1 LEGPKVLLLYG
12 VDAALPTLEAKQPGV
27 LRSGLDQLRIVLKQ
41 GPGNGVH
48 TVGWWR
54 SVSRLKDTLGFAGT
68 DDIGSWAAL
77 DVQGNELAP
86 FAAGQVVHWSPRPG
100 RVLFFDRSTHGTPE
114 VIIPFQRPG
123 VS

>member
-1 LEGPKVLLLYG
+1 MGG
-12 VDAALPTLEAKQPGV
+12 RGRTGTV
-27 LRSGLDQLRIVLKQ
+27 LRYGAK
-41 GPGNGVH
+41 
-48 TVGWWR
+48 
-54 SVSRLKDTLGFAGT
+54 
-68 DDIGSWAAL
+68 L

-100 RVLFFDRSTHGTPE
+100 RALFFDRSTHGTPE